1 MPAAVWTVPAERDQ
15 VAPLRHRVIA
25 HAAQHDVAEPPINDL
40 ALAVSEA
47 VTNAVM
53 HAYEGRPKPGNV
65 TVCLDIEPDK
75 NRVEVTVADD
85 GDGMVP
91 RPDTPGLGLGL
102 PLIAQLAETFQ
113 VGTPPTGTGTE
124 IRMTF
129 HLPVYGE
136 G

>member
-1 MPAAVWTVPAERDQ
+1 MTTAVWTVPAERDQ

-25 HAAQHDVAEPPINDL
+25 HAAEHHVADPPINDL

-47 VTNAVM
+47 VTNAVV
-53 HAYEGRPKPGNV
+53 HAFQARDPGHV
-65 TVCLDIEPDK
+65 TVCIDIERERDC
-75 NRVEVTVADD
+75 VELVVIDD

-113 VGTPPTGTGTE
+113 IGTPETGTGTE

-136 G
+136 A

>member
-1 MPAAVWTVPAERDQ
+1 MPTAVWTVPAERDQ
-15 VAPLRHRVIA
+15 VAPLRHRVVA
-25 HAAQHDVAEPPINDL
+25 HAAENNVAEPPINDL

-47 VTNAVM
+47 LTNAVV
-53 HAYEGRPKPGNV
+53 HAFRTREPGQV
-65 TVCLDIEPDK
+65 TVCMDIEPED

-102 PLIAQLAETFQ
+102 PLIAQVAETFQ
-113 VGTPPTGTGTE
+113 IGTPPSGTGTE

-129 HLPVYGE
+129 HLPVYDS
-136 G
+136 

>member
-1 MPAAVWTVPAERDQ
+1 MTTAVWTVPAERDQ

-25 HAAQHDVAEPPINDL
+25 HAAEHDVADPPINDL

-47 VTNAVM
+47 VTNAVV
-53 HAYEGRPKPGNV
+53 HAFQTRDPGHV
-65 TVCLDIEPDK
+65 TVCIDIEREHD
-75 NRVEVTVADD
+75 RVELTVTDD

-102 PLIAQLAETFQ
+102 PLIAQLADTFQ
-113 VGTPPTGTGTE
+113 ICTPETGTGTE

-129 HLPVYGE
+129 HLPVYGD
-136 G
+136 

>member
-1 MPAAVWTVPAERDQ
+1 MTTAVWTVPAERDQ

-25 HAAQHDVAEPPINDL
+25 HAAEHNVAEPPINDL

-47 VTNAVM
+47 VTNSVV
-53 HAYEGRPKPGNV
+53 HAFRTRDPGHV
-65 TVCLDIEPDK
+65 TVCLDIEPDQ
-75 NRVEVTVADD
+75 NRVELTVADD

-113 VGTPPTGTGTE
+113 ICTPPQGTGTE

-129 HLPVYGE
+129 HLPVYAD
-136 G
+136 